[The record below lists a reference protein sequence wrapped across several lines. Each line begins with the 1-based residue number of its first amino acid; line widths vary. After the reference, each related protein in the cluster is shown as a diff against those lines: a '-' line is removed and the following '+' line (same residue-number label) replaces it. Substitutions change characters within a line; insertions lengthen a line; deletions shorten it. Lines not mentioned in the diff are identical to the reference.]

1 MLKKMNPNLRKI
13 IANTT
18 WLFGEKI
25 LQLFLGLFVG
35 VWVARYLG
43 PENFGLYNYV
53 IAIVSLFGV
62 IANLGL
68 DQIIVRDISRDISQK
83 DETLGTSF
91 ILRFTASIFSTFA
104 VILFTFISDNND
116 PQVRMLIGIFSLAMS
131 CSRSMEIVEYW
142 FQSQV
147 QSKYVVVGKN
157 IVYITIN
164 IIKVIAI
171 QLQAPVSVFVLI
183 LSLEQILNAIGL
195 VIVYQFSGSL
205 IKAWRFSYN
214 RVRSLLKDSWP
225 LILANIVIIIY
236 MRIDQIM
243 LAQISGAASVGLYS
257 AAVKI
262 SEMWYFV
269 PISIINSVYPSVV
282 QGKELG
288 DRIYYGRIQKLFGVV
303 AIIGYLVAIPVTFLS
318 PFIVTLIYGT
328 EYAESATVLTIHIWA
343 GLFIGL
349 GVART
354 TWLTTENLTQFA
366 AATTALGAL
375 VNIILNSLW
384 IETYGGTG
392 AAVATVISQIAASYL
407 SGLFFP
413 PTRPIFWRQTK
424 AILLISWLER

>member
-1 MLKKMNPNLRKI
+1 MFKKINPNLQKI
-13 IANTT
+13 IANTI

-62 IANLGL
+62 VANLGL
-68 DQIIVRDISRDISQK
+68 ERIIVRDISRDISQK
-83 DETLGTSF
+83 DKTLGTGF
-91 ILRFTASIFSTFA
+91 ILRFIASLLSTLA
-104 VILFTFISDNND
+104 VIIFAFISESDN
-116 PQVRMLIGIFSLAMS
+116 PQIRLLIGVFSLAIS
-131 CSRSMEIVEYW
+131 FSRSMEMIEYW

-147 QSKYVVVGKN
+147 QSKYVVLGKN

-164 IIKVIAI
+164 SIKIIAI
-171 QLQAPVSVFVLI
+171 QLQSPVSVFIFI

-195 VIVYQFSGSL
+195 VMVYQFSGSL
-205 IKAWRFSYN
+205 IKAWQFSYD
-214 RVRSLLKDSWP
+214 RACSLLKDSWP

-282 QGKELG
+282 QGKEL
-288 DRIYYGRIQKLFGVV
+288 DNHIYYGRIQKLFGVV
-303 AIIGYLVAIPVTFLS
+303 AIVGYLVAIPVTFLS
-318 PFIVTLIYGT
+318 PFIVNFIYGAQ
-328 EYAESATVLTIHIWA
+328 YVESATVLTIHIWA

-366 AATTALGAL
+366 AVTTALGAV
-375 VNIILNSLW
+375 VNIVLNSLW

-392 AAVATVISQIAASYL
+392 AAVATVISQIFASYL

-424 AILLISWLER
+424 AILLLGWFER